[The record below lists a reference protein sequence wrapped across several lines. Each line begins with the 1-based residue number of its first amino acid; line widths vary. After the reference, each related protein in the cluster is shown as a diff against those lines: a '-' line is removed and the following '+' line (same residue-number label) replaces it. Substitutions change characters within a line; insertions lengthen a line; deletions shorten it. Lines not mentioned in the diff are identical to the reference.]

1 MMARLEEK
9 LQEEIKTLEENTVEE
24 APTLT
29 DHKQIETSEVN
40 ETIDVVKMKSDV
52 MENVEAAET
61 ESIETNEAGN
71 VMLCCFAALL
81 LHVYYFDL

>member
-9 LQEEIKTLEENTVEE
+9 LQEETTLEENTVKE
-24 APTLT
+24 APTLQ
-29 DHKQIETSEVN
+29 DHKLFETSEVN

>member
-1 MMARLEEK
+1 MARLEEK
-9 LQEEIKTLEENTVEE
+9 LLEETTLEENTVKE
-24 APTLT
+24 APTLQ
-29 DHKQIETSEVN
+29 DHKLFETSEVN

>member
-9 LQEEIKTLEENTVEE
+9 LQEETTLEENTVKE
-24 APTLT
+24 APTLQ
-29 DHKQIETSEVN
+29 DHKLFETSEVN

-61 ESIETNEAGN
+61 ESIENNEAGN

>member
-1 MMARLEEK
+1 MARLEEK
-9 LQEEIKTLEENTVEE
+9 LQEETTLEENTVKE
-24 APTLT
+24 APTLQ
-29 DHKQIETSEVN
+29 DHKLFETSEVN

>member
-9 LQEEIKTLEENTVEE
+9 LQEEIVLEENTVEE

-29 DHKQIETSEVN
+29 DHKQFETSEVN
-40 ETIDVVKMKSDV
+40 ETIDVVKMKSNV
-52 MENVEAAET
+52 VENVEAAET
-61 ESIETNEAGN
+61 ETVEYNEAGN

>member
-9 LQEEIKTLEENTVEE
+9 LQEEIKTLEENTVKEV
-24 APTLT
+24 PTVQ
-29 DHKQIETSEVN
+29 DHNQFETSKVI
-40 ETIDVVKMKSDV
+40 ETIDGMKMKSDAV
-52 MENVEAAET
+52 ENVESAEM
-61 ESIETNEAGN
+61 ETVEYNEAGN